1 MHVHPNG
8 HAFLGGQM
16 RVFKD
21 KIFLKSMLAI
31 ALPIALQNL
40 ITSSLNMV
48 DTLMISSLGQTSI
61 AAVGLANQ
69 FFFFYILITFGINS
83 GSSIFIAQYWGKEDI
98 PSIRKVLGLAVS
110 LSTIVGIIF
119 TVMALFFPQLIMRI
133 LIDEPDVIKIGSD
146 YLRIIALSYLPT
158 AISFAYSVA
167 LRTTGR
173 PNVPMQ
179 ISAIS
184 FVTNTVFNYI
194 LIFGK
199 LGIPAMGVKGAAWGT
214 VIARFVEIGVTLYAV
229 YSTDGVLAANLKD
242 LTSWGKDFAKR
253 YLKTT
258 YPVILAEGAWSL
270 GQVMYSIAYA
280 KLGEE
285 ATAAVQITNT
295 IQNIF
300 FVLVRGIGNAC
311 TVMIGAKIG
320 SGDEEEAYEY
330 AKNFMI
336 LSIILGLVLGVIQAT
351 TPNLTLKLFSGL
363 EPSLYEVSRK
373 LLIVMGL
380 TFVFRV
386 FNSTGIVGVLR
397 GGGDTTF
404 GMILDIGSVWIV
416 GVPLAFIGA
425 LLLDIPVYMI
435 FLLVTIEEVIKTI
448 VVIPRFLSKKWIKN
462 IT

>member
-1 MHVHPNG
+1 MN
-8 HAFLGGQM
+8 FLKNK
-16 RVFKD
+16 V
-21 KIFLKSMLAI
+21 FLKSMTAI
-31 ALPIALQNL
+31 AIPIALQNL

-48 DTLMISSLGQTSI
+48 DTLMISNLGQSSI

-69 FFFFYILITFGINS
+69 LFFFYILITFGINS

-98 PSIRKVLGLAVS
+98 PSIRKVLGLALS
-110 LSTIVGIIF
+110 ISTIVGIIF
-119 TVMALFFPQLIMRI
+119 TIFAFFFPEFIMGLLIQ
-133 LIDEPDVIKIGSD
+133 EPEVIRIGSD
-146 YLRIIALSYLPT
+146 YLRIVSLSYIAT

-173 PNVPMQ
+173 PNVPMM

-184 FVTNTVFNYI
+184 FITNTVFNYI

-214 VIARFVEIGVTLYAV
+214 VIARFVEIGFTMYTI
-229 YSTDGVLAANLKD
+229 YSTEGALAASLKE
-242 LTSWGKDFAKR
+242 LLSWSRGFAR
-253 YLKTT
+253 NYLKTT

-295 IQNIF
+295 IQNVF
-300 FVLVRGIGNAC
+300 FVLVRGVGNAC
-311 TVMIGAKIG
+311 TVMIGNKIG
-320 SGDEEEAYEY
+320 GGDEEEAYDY
-330 AKNFMI
+330 AKNFMV
-336 LSIILGLVLGVIQAT
+336 LSTILGLILGIIQAI
-351 TPNLTLKLFSGL
+351 TPKLTLMLFSGL

-380 TFVFRV
+380 TFVIRV
-386 FNSTGIVGVLR
+386 FNSTAIVGVLR
-397 GGGDTTF
+397 GGGDTSF
-404 GMILDIGSVWIV
+404 AMVLDIGSVWIV
-416 GVPLAFIGA
+416 GVPLAFLGA
-425 LLLDIPVYMI
+425 LVLNIEVHYLL
-435 FLLVTIEEVIKTI
+435 LLVTLEEVIK
-448 VVIPRFLSKKWIKN
+448 VVVTIPRMLSKKWIKD

>member
-1 MHVHPNG
+1 MN
-8 HAFLGGQM
+8 L
-16 RVFKD
+16 FKN

-69 FFFFYILITFGINS
+69 FFFFYILIVFGINS
-83 GSSIFIAQYWGKEDI
+83 GSSIFIAQYWGKDDI

-110 LSTIVGIIF
+110 LSLLVGVIF
-119 TVMALFFPQLIMRI
+119 TATALLFPQVIMRI
-133 LIDEPDVIKIGSD
+133 LIDDQDVIKIGSD
-146 YLRIIALSYLPT
+146 YLRIVALSYIPT
-158 AISFAYSVA
+158 SISFAYSVA

-173 PNVPMQ
+173 PNIPMK
-179 ISAIS
+179 IAAIS
-184 FVTNTVFNYI
+184 FITNTVFNYI

-214 VIARFVEIGVTLYAV
+214 VIARFIEIGVTIYAV
-229 YSTDGVLAANLKD
+229 YSEDGVLAAKIKEL
-242 LTSWGKDFAKR
+242 LSWNKDFVNR
-253 YLKTT
+253 YIKTT

-300 FVLVRGIGNAC
+300 FVLVRGLANAC
-311 TVMIGAKIG
+311 TVMIGSKIG
-320 SGDEEEAYEY
+320 SGDEDEAYEY

-336 LSIILGLVLGVIQAT
+336 LATLLGLVLGLIQAA
-351 TPNLTLKLFSGL
+351 TPDLTLKLFSRL
-363 EPSLYEVSRK
+363 DQSLYEVSRRM
-373 LLIVMGL
+373 LIVMGL
-380 TFVFRV
+380 TFVIRV
-386 FNSTGIVGVLR
+386 FSVTGIVGVLR

-404 GMILDIGSVWIV
+404 AMIIDAGTVWII

-425 LLLDIPVYMI
+425 LMLDIPVYWI
-435 FLLVTIEEVIKTI
+435 YAIVTIEELIKI
-448 VVIPRFLSKKWIKN
+448 IIIIPRIINKKWIKD
-462 IT
+462 ITK